1 MKRLSD
7 FGIAG
12 CGMILLFPV
21 IGLLSLLVR
30 VFLGSPVLFR
40 QTRSGL
46 GGEPFELIKFRTMND
61 KRDRNGKILPDTE
74 RLTRFGSFLRSTS
87 LDELP
92 ELWNVVRA
100 DMSIVGPRP
109 LLVEYQPL
117 YSPVQA
123 RRHEVR
129 PGITGLAQVR
139 GRNDLSWEE
148 KFDLD
153 VWYVDH
159 RSPRLECAIL
169 LWTFKSVFT
178 RSGVNAEG
186 STSMPQFRGSR

>member
-1 MKRLSD
+1 MKRLAD
-7 FGIAG
+7 LVIAG
-12 CGMILLFPV
+12 CAMVLLSPV

-30 VFLGSPVLFR
+30 VFLGSPVFFR
-40 QTRSGL
+40 QIRPGL
-46 GGEPFELIKFRTMND
+46 RGEPFELVKFRTMTHRSD
-61 KRDRNGKILPDTE
+61 QNGDLLLDAE
-74 RLTRFGSFLRSTS
+74 RLTNFGTFLRSTS

>member
-1 MKRLSD
+1 
-7 FGIAG
+7 
-12 CGMILLFPV
+12 MILLFPV
-21 IGLLSLLVR
+21 IG
-30 VFLGSPVLFR
+30 